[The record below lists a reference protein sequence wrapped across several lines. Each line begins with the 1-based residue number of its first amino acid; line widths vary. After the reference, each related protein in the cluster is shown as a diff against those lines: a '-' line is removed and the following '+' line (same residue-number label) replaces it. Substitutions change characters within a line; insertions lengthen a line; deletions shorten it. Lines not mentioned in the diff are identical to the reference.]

1 LRVLSLEI
9 ARINSSKKE
18 TSPPALSFREGA
30 DDDKKKYLTN
40 FRPARPTVAG
50 ASFGRCIY
58 IDNGKKMIKTKS
70 GKL

>member
-1 LRVLSLEI
+1 MV
-9 ARINSSKKE
+9 AKKKPH
-18 TSPPALSFREGA
+18 PPAISFREGA

-50 ASFGRCIY
+50 ASFGRYIY